1 MSALERRKI
10 VVPPRRRN
18 TGSTTTN
25 PGQSASFAG
34 ARYGRPGYGAMR
46 PAVLGLAKLLFL
58 PVVSAAPL
66 GLWQHGVRILEEDAP
81 KSAADPQLYAFL
93 GIAVALVL
101 GGGVFAGL
109 TIALMGQDET
119 YLQVLATSGEGSERK
134 HAAAVLKLLSRGKH
148 WVLVTLLLSNVIT
161 NETLPIVLDRS
172 LGGGWPAVL
181 SSTVLI
187 VIFGEVAPQSVCVRY
202 GLSIGA
208 AMAPVVL
215 CFMWILSP
223 IAWPIAKLLDYL
235 LGEDHGTSYKKA
247 GLKTLVQLH
256 KTLGTTPGERLMEDE
271 VNIIASVLDLKDKR
285 VDSVM
290 TPMQDVFTMSADT
303 VLDER
308 MMETIL
314 SQGYSRIPIY
324 APDNHRNYIGMLL
337 VKILITYDPEDA
349 QRVRDFALA
358 TLPETHPYTSCLDI
372 INFFQEGKSHMV
384 LVSDDPGTDHGAMG
398 VVTLEDVIE
407 ELIGEE
413 IVDES
418 DVFIDVHKAI
428 RRMAPADTTRYR
440 MSRGNKL
447 VEVDDNV
454 VSESEREGDN
464 KADGVDA
471 PLLQTESRKSSV
483 ANGRP
488 GLQSMGTT
496 FLMRRKSSNASEA
509 AHEPA
514 KPTPMRSNTSDLRQH
529 LKHLGPSNLA
539 NKPRETK
546 YKSVKIKP
554 GAIPGTIPEGA
565 ATTTGAESP
574 EATRSVSAEGH
585 RSTAAELRP
594 LLAAGGRAATGG
606 VAALQAGYGTNPGSL
621 NSHLRG
627 LAETEQMPASE
638 ASQIAEENTAAPAAA
653 SPKSDRGS
661 FRVPSTM
668 IVAPDGSYTTTNATA
683 NNDDDDHDDDTVGD
697 MAAPSRARS
706 KSRRTARSGSITE
719 TTVDLNG
726 VKKIVLDPQSSSD
739 TESAS
744 PNGEASRSKEN
755 LKNGDGEK
763 ENGDG
768 MANGGSADAKRK
780 KKRGKKKK
788 GGD

>member
-1 MSALERRKI
+1 M
-10 VVPPRRRN
+10 
-18 TGSTTTN
+18 TTR
-25 PGQSASFAG
+25 
-34 ARYGRPGYGAMR
+34 ARYGGAGYGAMR
-46 PAVLGLAKLLFL
+46 PAVLGLAKLLIL

-66 GLWQHGVRILEEDAP
+66 GLWQRSVQVLGEDTP
-81 KSAADPQLYAFL
+81 KSPQDPQLYVFL
-93 GIAVALVL
+93 GIAMALVL

-119 YLQVLATSGEGSERK
+119 YLQVLATSGEGSEKK
-134 HAAAVLKLLSRGKH
+134 HAAAVLKLLNKGKH

-215 CFMWILSP
+215 CFMWTLSP

-235 LGEDHGTSYKKA
+235 LGEDHGTTYKKA
-247 GLKTLVQLH
+247 GLKTLVHLH

-290 TPMQDVFTMSADT
+290 TPMQDVFTMSAET
-303 VLDER
+303 ILDDR

-324 APDNHRNYIGMLL
+324 APDNHRNFIGMLL
-337 VKILITYDPEDA
+337 VKILITYDPEDC

-440 MSRGNKL
+440 MSRNNKL
-447 VEVDDNV
+447 VEVDEDNIL
-454 VSESEREGDN
+454 SESEREGD
-464 KADGVDA
+464 KADGEDA
-471 PLLQTESRKSSV
+471 PLIKTESRKSSIV
-483 ANGRP
+483 NGVNGGGKTQQ
-488 GLQSMGTT
+488 GLGTT
-496 FLMRRKSSNASEA
+496 FMMRRKSSNASEA
-509 AHEPA
+509 AREPT
-514 KPTPMRSNTSDLRQH
+514 KPVPLRSNTTDLRQH

-554 GAIPGTIPEGA
+554 GVGTIPEGQ

-574 EATRSVSAEGH
+574 A
-585 RSTAAELRP
+585 RSTSADPNAATTSELRP
-594 LLAAGGRAATGG
+594 LLESVSGRAATGG
-606 VAALQAGYGTNPGSL
+606 VAALQAGYGTNEGSL
-621 NSHLRG
+621 AGRLRG
-627 LAETEQMPASE
+627 LSETDQMPASE
-638 ASQIAEENTAAPAAA
+638 ASKVAQENTTAPPAA
-653 SPKSDRGS
+653 SPEPDRNS
-661 FRVPSTM
+661 SSSLRIPPKLIFSP
-668 IVAPDGSYTTTNATA
+668 TTP
-683 NNDDDDHDDDTVGD
+683 NNDEDDTVGE
-697 MAAPSRARS
+697 MEAPSRDPS
-706 KSRRTARSGSITE
+706 KHRRAARSGSITE
-719 TTVDLNG
+719 TTVDVGG
-726 VKKIVLDPQSSSD
+726 VKKMVLDPQSSSD
-739 TESAS
+739 GEGGS
-744 PNGEASRSKEN
+744 PTTGEAGGSGKGSLVNGGGGGRGEEN
-755 LKNGDGEK
+755 EK
-763 ENGDG
+763 EEGG
-768 MANGGSADAKRK
+768 VNGGGGEGKKRR
-780 KKRGKKKK
+780 KKRGKKK